1 MADQAEL
8 LRLRIRQ
15 QQAKIS
21 VKTVAVISG
30 KGGVGKSNFS
40 LNFSI
45 LLSKLG
51 KRVLL
56 FDMDIGMGNIDIL
69 MGNSSERTISDFF
82 QKGFSLKEVITN
94 GPAGLSYIS
103 GGTGLTNLFSM
114 NNRQFERFTNEFTII
129 QSEYD
134 YIIFDLGA
142 GISQE
147 SSKFLMC
154 VDEIITI
161 TTPEP
166 TSIMDAYSIIKFL
179 HFQREEIPIF
189 LVCNRAEHEK
199 QGNEVIKKIQSTLQ
213 RFIAKEIIPLGLLPD
228 SKIVSKAVIRHTPF
242 YILNPNA
249 DISLAL
255 HQLTTNYLTH
265 AYKEASTVPMKQS
278 FVSKLRNYF
287 IGR

>member
-15 QQAKIS
+15 QQGKNVA
-21 VKTVAVISG
+21 KTVAVISG

-45 LLSKLG
+45 LLSKIG

-69 MGNSSERTISDFF
+69 MGNGSERTIVDFF
-82 QKGFSLKEVITN
+82 QKGYSLKEVITN

-114 NNRQFERFTNEFTII
+114 NSRQFDRFVNEFAMI
-129 QSEYD
+129 QGEYD

-147 SSKFLMC
+147 SSRFLMC

-166 TSIMDAYSIIKFL
+166 TSIMDAYSIIKYL
-179 HFQREEIPIF
+179 HFQREDIPIF
-189 LVCNRAEHEK
+189 LVCNRVEREK
-199 QGNEVIKKIQSTLQ
+199 QGNEVVKKIQSTLQ
-213 RFIAKEIIPLGLLPD
+213 RFIGKDIIPLGLLPD
-228 SKIVSKAVIRHTPF
+228 SKFVSKAVIRHTPF
-242 YILNPNA
+242 CILNPNA

-255 HQLTTNYLTH
+255 HQLTTTYLTH
-265 AYKEASTVPMKQS
+265 AYENTGTVLMKQS
-278 FVSKLRNYF
+278 FVSKLKNYF

>member
-1 MADQAEL
+1 
-8 LRLRIRQ
+8 
-15 QQAKIS
+15 
-21 VKTVAVISG
+21 
-30 KGGVGKSNFS
+30 
-40 LNFSI
+40 
-45 LLSKLG
+45 
-51 KRVLL
+51 
-56 FDMDIGMGNIDIL
+56 MDIGMGNIDIL
-69 MGNSSERTISDFF
+69 MGNGSERTIIDFF
-82 QKGFSLKEVITN
+82 QKGSSLKEVITN
-94 GPAGLSYIS
+94 GPDGLSYIS

-114 NNRQFERFTNEFTII
+114 NSRQFERFTNEFTII
-129 QSEYD
+129 QAEYD

-142 GISQE
+142 GISHE

-166 TSIMDAYSIIKFL
+166 TAIMDAYSIIKFL

>member
-8 LRLRIRQ
+8 LRLKIRQ
-15 QQAKIS
+15 HQGMS
-21 VKTVAVISG
+21 VAKTVAVISG
-30 KGGVGKSNFS
+30 KGGVGKTNFS

-69 MGNSSERTISDFF
+69 LGNGSERTIVDFF
-82 QKGFSLKEVITN
+82 QKGYSLKEVITA

-114 NNRQFERFTNEFTII
+114 NSRQFERFTNEFANI
-129 QSEYD
+129 QREYD
-134 YIIFDLGA
+134 YVIFDLGA

-147 SSKFLMC
+147 SNKFLMC

-166 TSIMDAYSIIKFL
+166 TAIMDAYSIIKFL
-179 HFQREEIPIF
+179 HFQCEDTPIF
-189 LVCNRAEHEK
+189 LVCNKTEREK
-199 QGNEVIKKIQSTLQ
+199 QGNEAINKIQSTLQ
-213 RFIAKEIIPLGLLPD
+213 RFIGKEIIPLGLLPD
-228 SKIVSKAVIRHTPF
+228 NKIVSKAVIRHTPF
-242 YILNPNA
+242 YILNPDA

-255 HQLTTNYLTH
+255 YQLTANYLTH
-265 AYKEASTVPMKQS
+265 AYEEVQPVLMKQS
-278 FVSKLRNYF
+278 FISKLKNYF

>member
-15 QQAKIS
+15 QQGRS
-21 VKTVAVISG
+21 SGKTVAVISG
-30 KGGVGKSNFS
+30 KGGVGKTNFS

-69 MGNSSERTISDFF
+69 MGNGSERTIVDFF

-94 GPAGLSYIS
+94 GPEGLSYIS

-114 NNRQFERFTNEFTII
+114 NNRQFERFTNEFAMI
-129 QSEYD
+129 QYEYD

-147 SSKFLMC
+147 SSRFLMC

-166 TSIMDAYSIIKFL
+166 TSIMDAYSIIKYL
-179 HFQREEIPIF
+179 HFQREDIPIF
-189 LVCNRAEHEK
+189 IVCNRIEREK
-199 QGNEVIKKIQSTLQ
+199 QGNEVVKKIQSTLR
-213 RFIAKEIIPLGLLPD
+213 RFIGKDIIPLGLLPD
-228 SKIVSKAVIRHTPF
+228 SKIVSKAVIQHTPF

-255 HQLTTNYLTH
+255 HRLTTNYLTH
-265 AYKEASTVPMKQS
+265 AYEAGGNVLMKQS
-278 FVSKLRNYF
+278 FVSKLKNYF

>member
-8 LRLRIRQ
+8 LRLRIREKQ
-15 QQAKIS
+15 GKNVA
-21 VKTVAVISG
+21 KTVAVISG

-69 MGNSSERTISDFF
+69 IGNGSERTIIDFF

-94 GPAGLSYIS
+94 GPAELSYIS

-114 NNRQFERFTNEFTII
+114 NNRQFERFTNEFAII
-129 QSEYD
+129 QGDYD

-147 SSKFLMC
+147 TSKFLMC

-179 HFQREEIPIF
+179 HFQREETPIF
-189 LVCNRAEHEK
+189 LVCNRAQHEK
-199 QGNEVIKKIQSTLQ
+199 QGNEVVKKIQSTLQ
-213 RFIAKEIIPLGLLPD
+213 RFIAKDIIPLGLLPD

-255 HQLTTNYLTH
+255 YQLTTNYLSH
-265 AYKEASTVPMKQS
+265 AYKEEGTVLLKQS
-278 FVSKLRNYF
+278 FVSKLKNYF